1 MLPKSRP
8 PCPAAKFSA
17 RRQRRSSRKR
27 TSLRS
32 SPSGFCE
39 AERGAFY
46 GRVVLVVPAASC
58 RRRAW
63 GWIATT
69 PRGVSSYA
77 HSIGRK
83 LRKRDRRR
91 RAHLGAG
98 PNQLGHAQR
107 APITRRVATLRL
119 FRPLLGG
126 FLTGRPAARR
136 RF

>member
-17 RRQRRSSRKR
+17 KRQRQSSRKR

-32 SPSGFCE
+32 SPSGSCE
-39 AERGAFY
+39 AERGALY
-46 GRVVLVVPAASC
+46 DRVVLVVPAASC
-58 RRRAW
+58 RRRSW
-63 GWIATT
+63 GWIVTT

-83 LRKRDRRR
+83 LWKRDRRR

-98 PNQLGHAQR
+98 SNQLGHAQR
-107 APITRRVATLRL
+107 APNTRGVA
-119 FRPLLGG
+119 PLGV
-126 FLTGRPAARR
+126 
-136 RF
+136 